1 MKVEVITPEEHLGDV
16 IGDLNSRRG
25 QVNSFGDKPGGLK
38 VFSSAF
44 SPFIAFYCFYYKQ
57 YSNMSI

>member
-1 MKVEVITPEEHLGDV
+1 MRVEVITPEDHLGDV

-38 VFSSAF
+38 VWDSTSST
-44 SPFIAFYCFYYKQ
+44 FIA
-57 YSNMSI
+57 